1 MQENIKLII
10 EEFKAKIQNL
20 YGKRLKNII
29 LYGSWARVDQ
39 NEYSDIDLA
48 ILLEG
53 DVNPGKEIDRM
64 INIITDLQ
72 MKYNALISVY
82 PVSEKNYLTIKSPL
96 LINIHKEGITA

>member
-10 EEFKAKIQNL
+10 EEFKAKVQNL

-29 LYGSWARVDQ
+29 LYGSWARGDQ
-39 NEYSDIDLA
+39 KEHSDIDLA

-82 PVSEKNYLTIKSPL
+82 PVSEKNYSAVKSPL